1 MRGSNEWSH
10 SGQQGNNVGN
20 GSYGGGVPQQNGYG
34 SMSNNANNPGNGYNI
49 NRANRTPDENGQAE
63 VLNQGMYTDPYR
75 NSMPTEGQVRQPRV
89 AGQQGNRNETYANQ
103 YGQEDRTSVL
113 SDEEMQQMQN
123 SMGNQQY
130 QSGNMN
136 GLNGTQPIRNPYM
149 TPPADYRGDAI
160 CQNPR
165 VDEYGNPIGGSQFN
179 NGNTGNAFN
188 GNNGNGRNKEPEKKK
203 SVAPFVFLSIF
214 GTLLVCILILWGM
227 WKADLVKFGKEKPGD
242 VQIDNLYAPGY
253 EPTTEGGKTT
263 EGTTEEVTTESQKTT
278 EATTE
283 EITTTEA
290 VSEGGG
296 GAVTPNS
303 KTMGTSTCGYIEYPE
318 SYEYMQGSNPNAI
331 EFYQA
336 YDPNTV
342 DLSESGEDYTKQNG
356 NIITL
361 ANLKET
367 DLETYANNLESS
379 LNNMGTVTKESF
391 TVDGE
396 NGGGYKFTLNL
407 SDTNKVAE
415 FWCFKYGN
423 METVHCFTIECTGDN
438 TSLLEYSGT
447 YSY

>member
-1 MRGSNEWSH
+1 MRGSNEWSQ
-10 SGQQGNNVGN
+10 SDQQRNNVSS
-20 GSYGGGVPQQNGYG
+20 GSYNGGVPQQGGYG
-34 SMSNNANNPGNGYNI
+34 NMPNSGANPNNGYNI
-49 NRANRTPDENGQAE
+49 NRANRTPDGNGQAE

-75 NSMPTEGQVRQPRV
+75 NSMPIEGQVRQPKV
-89 AGQQGNRNETYANQ
+89 ANQQGGGTYANQ

-136 GLNGTQPIRNPYM
+136 NLNGNQPIRNPYM
-149 TPPADYRGDAI
+149 TPPAGYRGDVI
-160 CQNPR
+160 GQNPR
-165 VDEYGNPIGGSQFN
+165 VDEYGNPIGGNQFN
-179 NGNTGNAFN
+179 GGNTGNTVN
-188 GNNGNGRNKEPEKKK
+188 ENTGNDNNKGPEKKK

-263 EGTTEEVTTESQKTT
+263 EGTTEESTTESQKTT
-278 EATTE
+278 EATSE

-290 VSEGGG
+290 ISDGGG
-296 GAVTPNS
+296 DALTPNS
-303 KTMGTSTCGYIEYPE
+303 KTMGTATCGYIEYPD
-318 SYEYMQGSNPNAI
+318 SYECMQGTDPNAI
-331 EFYQA
+331 EYFQA

-342 DLSESGEDYTKQNG
+342 DLSESGEDYTRQNG

-367 DLETYANNLESS
+367 DLEAYASNLESS
-379 LNNMGTVTKESF
+379 LNSMGTVTKESF
-391 TVDGE
+391 TIDGE

-407 SDTNKVAE
+407 SNTNKVAE
-415 FWCFKYGN
+415 FWCFKYGS

-438 TSLLEYSGT
+438 TSLLNYSNT